1 MFLQENIFW
10 YDEPL
15 LRLSSPTEEDVQL
28 NEV

>member
-15 LRLSSPTEEDVQL
+15 LCLSSPTEEDVQL